1 MIAQSFALGIFP
13 GWISIFCIKIS
24 VLIFYRR
31 LFFITRWFQHASLA
45 LMIITG
51 AWLIST
57 IVSFSL
63 SAQPFDA
70 YWNIFTPAKRL
81 NFPLL
86 YLLSGVID
94 TIIDVLVVALPMTI
108 AFRLHLP
115 FRAKVGV
122 AGIFA
127 VGAFVVGT
135 NITRLILVY
144 GTGPWTGQSKFLDR
158 FSPLGLTMISESHGR

>member
-1 MIAQSFALGIFP
+1 MIVQSFALGIFP

-24 VLIFYRR
+24 VLTFYRR
-31 LFFITRWFQHASLA
+31 LFFITQWFQHASIV
-45 LMIITG
+45 LMFLTG

-57 IVSFSL
+57 IVAFSL

-86 YLLSGVID
+86 YLLIGVID
-94 TIIDVLVVALPMTI
+94 TVIDVLVVALPMAI

-115 FRAKVGV
+115 LRAKIGV

-144 GTGPWTGQSKFLDR
+144 GTGPWTGISKFIGR
-158 FSPLGLTMISESHGR
+158 FSPLDLTIISESHGG